1 MPVYNLP
8 MNIEPTLS
16 QTADLEPEHARL
28 RAKGHVSDIMNEILG
43 PMPLFEFI
51 DHFLPVVPTA
61 DDHSH
66 RLPSRDAFKLVPYQA
81 KRAADIYE
89 PLVPLP
95 EPTRSHEAP
104 RLLLQAV
111 QCDRRARSSRIDFG
125 YAELFIDI
133 CPDPQRDLFHD
144 PPPDAT
150 DRHTHELLSR
160 LADRQ
165 KFLYV
170 QDMFGQHVAYVVEVF
185 ARQSRHFLFT
195 VAMHGSRVRLLHWDH
210 AGCVVSEAFDI
221 RTDPDILCEFLW
233 RFSQATDSGRGHD
246 TTVEYALPEEEG
258 WFRDGI
264 REYMWTQLNP
274 GEDLEHA
281 VKQHYAPGQLFAT
294 NILYD
299 GLSADE
305 GHTRRFIFSRPVVS
319 SRWLAGP
326 GTRGYWAYDVWTKNV
341 VFLKDT
347 WRYSTHEIE
356 GDIVRRLWDI
366 GVRNVPSFVWHGDVS
381 GLDRYPEP
389 PRPLD
394 PMNDTLEKDSR
405 IHRDISTGNIILVRE
420 PNNDIRKG
428 YLIDWETSCRVDEH
442 GDAVEPGR
450 VGTWKFTS
458 IRLLE
463 WDWGLGINPR
473 HTFLDDME
481 SMLYVVIYSAFLW
494 QPHDL
499 PRRVLDSCLLMFNFE
514 FKHPGGY
521 IFGGTCKTYNATGR
535 DYTNG
540 VEFDS
545 LALREWLDAMMAFHA
560 PLHSHGDEFRGK
572 WTAAHV
578 DKFWTDFLATHA
590 LEPSNRAEHVLDHID
605 DCDTRSMTRWTVD
618 WSPRH
623 SPSCEPSTATEA
635 MMAVKEPSSKRQRS
649 SSPSAQPARKKRAK
663 AVGYSARSS
672 CVAVLESRSY
682 GQAMANSRV

>member
-8 MNIEPTLS
+8 MNLEPTLS

-28 RAKGHVSDIMNEILG
+28 RAKGHVSDIMKEILG
-43 PMPLFEFI
+43 PMPLVEFI
-51 DHFLPVVPTA
+51 DHFLPAVPTA
-61 DDHSH
+61 DDHYR
-66 RLPSRDAFKLVPYQA
+66 RLSSRDAFKHVPHQA

-89 PLVPLP
+89 PLGAALNKHTKHK
-95 EPTRSHEAP
+95 TRCPGFVFEVAAARSLYPNRRGHMKPHVCCYKPSNATVV
-104 RLLLQAV
+104 QA
-111 QCDRRARSSRIDFG
+111 AEKSSRIDLG

-150 DRHTHELLSR
+150 DRQTHELLSR

-165 KFLYV
+165 KFLHV

-210 AGCVVSEAFDI
+210 AGFVVSEAFDI

-299 GLSADE
+299 
-305 GHTRRFIFSRPVVS
+305 VS
-319 SRWLAGP
+319 SHWLAGP
-326 GTRGYWAYDVWTKNV
+326 GTRGYWAYDVWTKKV

-381 GLDRYPEP
+381 GLDQYPES

-394 PMNDTLEKDSR
+394 QDEVQSTRADKLGVPHQRKKDSTQRGTQELLHSCHDVFTAMNDALEKDSR

-428 YLIDWETSCRVDEH
+428 CLIDWETSCRVNEH

-481 SMLYVVIYSAFLW
+481 SILYVVIYSAFLW
-494 QPHDL
+494 PPHDL
-499 PRRVLDSCLLMFNFE
+499 PCRVLF
-514 FKHPGGY
+514 
-521 IFGGTCKTYNATGR
+521 
-535 DYTNG
+535 
-540 VEFDS
+540 
-545 LALREWLDAMMAFHA
+545 
-560 PLHSHGDEFRGK
+560 
-572 WTAAHV
+572 
-578 DKFWTDFLATHA
+578 
-590 LEPSNRAEHVLDHID
+590 
-605 DCDTRSMTRWTVD
+605 
-618 WSPRH
+618 
-623 SPSCEPSTATEA
+623 
-635 MMAVKEPSSKRQRS
+635 
-649 SSPSAQPARKKRAK
+649 
-663 AVGYSARSS
+663 
-672 CVAVLESRSY
+672 
-682 GQAMANSRV
+682 